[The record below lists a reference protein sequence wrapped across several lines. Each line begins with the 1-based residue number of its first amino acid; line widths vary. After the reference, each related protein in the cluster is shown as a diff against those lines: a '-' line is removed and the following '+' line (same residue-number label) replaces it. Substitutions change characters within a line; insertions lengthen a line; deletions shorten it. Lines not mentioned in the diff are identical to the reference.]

1 MPHLALHVLGTPR
14 IQLDGQEVELERHK
28 SLALLV
34 YLAVSGGRHRRDT
47 LAALLWPELDQAR
60 ARAGVRAALWSLN
73 AALPGPWWAIQ
84 RETVG
89 LESTPDLWL
98 DLVEFRQSLA
108 VCRAHGHPADETC
121 ADCLAPL
128 SRAVELYCGDFLAGF
143 GLRDAPAFDEWQM
156 EQAEAARYEL
166 TGALAQLTRLHI
178 AGGRLA
184 SAMNYARRWLLL
196 DPLHEPAH
204 QSLMRLYAW
213 SDQRSA
219 ALRQYAKCARVLEA
233 ELGVAPQAETQALYR
248 AILDNRLPPPQP
260 GISVPGGA
268 EPWAGVSPAAA
279 LEPRVADHLQP
290 AAGAGGSILDR
301 IRQAQLVGRDGELEM
316 AAELWSRA
324 QLGEG
329 QVLLVSGEPGIGK
342 SRLVRELR
350 SLAQAS
356 GARALIGECHAEGG
370 PPYGALAQMIGT
382 ALSEPAPGPALPDY
396 VLADLLLLAPH
407 LRQRFRS
414 IAPNPA
420 LDPSFERQR
429 LLDSAVTWCKTMA
442 AHSPLLLVVEDVHWA
457 DGGTLSILRHL
468 ARQLR
473 TSRLLLVMTFRDTD
487 VELAEAQPLSEVL
500 LDLNRERLAQTLRLG
515 RLQRG
520 QTGDLLAALLATG
533 EVSEPFIDSVFEE
546 TEGNPFFVEELC
558 KALIDQGQL
567 YLAGST
573 WRRKDLKTVVLPRS
587 VRAAILLRVE
597 RLPAPVQDSL
607 RLAAV
612 LGREFEFETLSAA
625 SDQEAEALLTALE
638 QAERAQLLR
647 ENRST
652 QPGVGAR
659 FTFAHALIP
668 FTLRE
673 TLSGLR
679 LQRLHARVASAI
691 EARRPED
698 VEALAYHHTA
708 AGQREPAIRYLR
720 RSADRAVAVY
730 AYETAIQHARIALSL
745 IDAARPDEARV
756 EVAEQLADLYRRR
769 GERAEAI
776 ALYQE
781 ALGGL
786 RLMAQPDRWTEVR
799 LHRKLVEAF
808 HGAWSHAEWE
818 RFRPA
823 ARASLRQALGLV
835 AGQAP
840 HLETVRL
847 YTTLTHDAYWNVALD
862 LAESRPVD
870 DGAEVQRY
878 GAEVQRYAQ
887 AAVEMAEQLGA
898 PVELSAALHA
908 QATAYGVRG
917 LHRERVALAR
927 RRLALSRGPGFADAR
942 EQVSLLCEAGL
953 ALLVVG
959 EFAEALPHLLEAE
972 QRAGQVRDVSQQVY
986 ALLLQAQCYFGLDR
1000 WDEMLAITARHRALE
1015 EEYGRERVDRM
1026 CYYCGISA
1034 NVLGWRGETVE
1045 ARAARQQAYDLMAK
1059 AFGGPPECWS
1069 PAGHY

>member
-1 MPHLALHVLGTPR
+1 VLGAPR
-14 IQLDGQEVELERHK
+14 VLLDGQEIELARHK

-34 YLAVSGGRHRRDT
+34 YLAVTGGRHRRDA

-60 ARAGVRAALWSLN
+60 ARAGVRAALWALN
-73 AALPGPWWAIQ
+73 AALPGPWWAVQ

-89 LESTPDLWL
+89 LEPGTEVWL
-98 DLVEFRQSLA
+98 DLAEFRCNLA
-108 VCRAHGHPADETC
+108 ACRSHGHSADETC
-121 ADCLAPL
+121 TDCLAPL
-128 SRAVELYCGDFLAGF
+128 ARAVELSCGDFLAGF
-143 GLRDAPAFDEWQM
+143 GLRDAPAFDEWQLA
-156 EQAEAARYEL
+156 QAEAARYEL
-166 TGALAQLTRLHI
+166 AGALEKLTRLHI
-178 AGGRLA
+178 SQVQFTPAA
-184 SAMNYARRWLLL
+184 TYARRWLIL

-213 SDQRSA
+213 SGQRSA
-219 ALRQYAKCARVLEA
+219 ALRQYAECARVLEA
-233 ELGVAPQAETQALYR
+233 ELGVAPQTETQALYQ

-260 GISVPGGA
+260 GTSVRGGA
-268 EPWAGVSPAAA
+268 EPRAGPSPVAAQR
-279 LEPRVADHLQP
+279 PRVAGHRQP

-301 IRQAQLVGRDGELEM
+301 IRQAPLVGRAGELEI
-316 AAELWSRA
+316 AATLWGRA
-324 QLGEG
+324 QFGEG

-350 SLAQAS
+350 SLAEAA
-356 GARALIGECHAEGG
+356 GARVLTGECHAEGG

-382 ALSEPAPGPALPDY
+382 ALSDPASGPALPDY

-407 LRQRFRS
+407 LRPRFRS
-414 IAPNPA
+414 IVPNPA
-420 LDPSFERQR
+420 LDPSFEQQR
-429 LLDSAVTWCKTMA
+429 LLDSAVTWCKALA
-442 AHSPLLLVVEDVHWA
+442 AQSPLLLVVEDVHWA
-457 DGGTLSILRHL
+457 DSGTLSIMRHL
-468 ARQLR
+468 ARHLR
-473 TSRLLLVMTFRDTD
+473 TSRLMLVMTYRDTE
-487 VELAEAQPLSEVL
+487 VELAEAQSLSEVL
-500 LDLNRERLAQTLRLG
+500 LDLNRERLAQPLRLG
-515 RLQRG
+515 RLNRG
-520 QTGDLLAALLATG
+520 QTEDLLAALLATG

-597 RLPAPVQDSL
+597 RLPAPVQAML

-625 SDQEAEALLTALE
+625 SDQETEAVLTALE
-638 QAERAQLLR
+638 QAERAQLLH
-647 ENRST
+647 ENRSGPAG
-652 QPGVGAR
+652 PGGR

-698 VEALAYHHTA
+698 VEALAYHYTA
-708 AGQREPAIRYLR
+708 AGQRESAIRYLR

-730 AYETAIQHARIALSL
+730 AYETAIQHVRTALSL
-745 IDAARPDEARV
+745 MDAGRPDAARI
-756 EVAEQLADLYRRR
+756 EVAEQLANLHRRR
-769 GERAEAI
+769 GERADAI
-776 ALYQE
+776 ALYHE
-781 ALGGL
+781 ALGAL
-786 RLMAQPDRWTEVR
+786 RQMAQPDRWTEVR

-808 HGAWSHAEWE
+808 HGTWSHDEWE
-818 RFRPA
+818 RFRPM
-823 ARASLRQALGLV
+823 ARASLQQAVALV
-835 AGQAP
+835 ADQPP

-847 YTTLTHDAYWNVALD
+847 YTTLTQDAYWNVALA
-862 LAESRPVD
+862 LAENSPAD
-870 DGAEVQRY
+870 D

-898 PVELSAALHA
+898 PVELSAALSA
-908 QATAYGVRG
+908 LATAYGVRG
-917 LHRERVALAR
+917 LHRERVELAR
-927 RRLALSRGPGFADAR
+927 RRLALSRGPGFTDAR
-942 EQVSLLCEAGL
+942 DQVNLLCEFGL

-959 EFAEALPHLLEAE
+959 EFTEALPHLLEAE
-972 QRAGQVRDVSQQVY
+972 RRAGQVRDVSQQVY

-1000 WDEMLAITARHRALE
+1000 WDEMLAIAARHRALE
-1015 EEYGRERVDRM
+1015 DEYGRERVDRM

-1034 NVLGWRGETVE
+1034 NVLGWRGEQVE
-1045 ARAARQQAYDLMAK
+1045 ARAARQQAYDLMAH
-1059 AFGGPPECWS
+1059 AFGGPPDCWS